1 MDYFKL
7 KDIGI
12 TTQITSNIMRMYG
25 FAMLIPAFIA
35 LFLLDIHFAVIFFT
49 VAISSI
55 IIFTT
60 IKKMLKEKEC
70 LYRHSIVAIVFSWIL
85 VGIISAIPL
94 WFYGMTFIDA
104 LFESISGWTGTG
116 LTMIPD
122 PATLPVIIN
131 FFRAYIQWVGGFGIV
146 VLVLLIYEKPKT
158 AQNLFLA
165 EGRIEDFYFDMKK
178 IARAIVIIY
187 SAYTV
192 VGIIALKLIGLS
204 WLDAFVHTM
213 TSIATGGYSSNAIG
227 IGVYGNGAILI
238 GIALMYIG
246 SISFLKHHQLLTGKF
261 KAFFFDPEIRF
272 FNIVVLITTIIICF
286 ELFLTTKSN
295 YLDGLFYVISAISG
309 TGAGTPFT
317 INMMAP
323 VSIFILI
330 LLMIFGATYGSTTGG
345 IKIWRIIILFKV
357 IAREIIKPFYPKGTI
372 LNIKIGDKIIPDE
385 DALRAISYGLLYIT
399 FIIIGSLIFTLAG
412 YSLIQAF
419 FTVASAQGNVGLN
432 IVSVNY
438 YNMLPWLKFQLILHM
453 IIGRVEIIP
462 FIVMLRSIWG
472 K

>member
-1 MDYFKL
+1 
-7 KDIGI
+7 
-12 TTQITSNIMRMYG
+12 
-25 FAMLIPAFIA
+25 
-35 LFLLDIHFAVIFFT
+35 
-49 VAISSI
+49 
-55 IIFTT
+55 
-60 IKKMLKEKEC
+60 
-70 LYRHSIVAIVFSWIL
+70 
-85 VGIISAIPL
+85 
-94 WFYGMTFIDA
+94 
-104 LFESISGWTGTG
+104 
-116 LTMIPD
+116 
-122 PATLPVIIN
+122 
-131 FFRAYIQWVGGFGIV
+131 VGGFGIV